1 MRTTRTMLMAAG
13 MGALLLGGCA
23 QEGEVAGG
31 PTTSATTSEN
41 TPADTS
47 AAEDTDDADDS
58 AGASTDD
65 ADDTSDD
72 DETSDDA
79 EDTSA
84 DDDTDETSDD
94 DSDDDGTAAAPLPS
108 SGAKAEGSG
117 CAPGDDDDLPDGRW
131 FGKVTDADDDSLDLN
146 LMCWYSGEEAV
157 KASVEDGNGE
167 TVPNDYYIRDE
178 QATEREVD
186 YAPDAPASHVPSGKG
201 PQDVEEITM
210 KEWAALADEVD
221 LNVWLTVEGGTVV
234 KLEEQWVP

>member
-31 PTTSATTSEN
+31 PTTSATTSES

-79 EDTSA
+79 EDTS